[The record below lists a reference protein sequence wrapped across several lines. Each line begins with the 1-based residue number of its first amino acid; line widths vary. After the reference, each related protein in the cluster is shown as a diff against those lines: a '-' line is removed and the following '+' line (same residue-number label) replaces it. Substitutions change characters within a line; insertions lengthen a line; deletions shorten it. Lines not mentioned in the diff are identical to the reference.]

1 MGISQPFTR
10 WRAQVCESYLI
21 LVSAA
26 APILNSLQKK
36 TSKNGAPTRISEPMA
51 EQWIDPT
58 AREIKVGEVKHL
70 RLDATAAPLFIIF
83 ESKDKAE

>member
-1 MGISQPFTR
+1 
-10 WRAQVCESYLI
+10 
-21 LVSAA
+21 
-26 APILNSLQKK
+26 
-36 TSKNGAPTRISEPMA
+36 MA